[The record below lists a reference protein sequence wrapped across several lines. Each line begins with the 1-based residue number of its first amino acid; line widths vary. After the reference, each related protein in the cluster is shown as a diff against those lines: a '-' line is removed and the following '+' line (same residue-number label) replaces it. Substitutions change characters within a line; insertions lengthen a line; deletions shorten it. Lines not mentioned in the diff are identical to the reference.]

1 MVVPESQRKAARKYQ
16 KNNIKTLSINLSIK
30 YDSDI
35 ISHLETI
42 NNKARYI
49 KELIR
54 KDMK

>member
-1 MVVPESQRKAARKYQ
+1 MVVSDSQRKAVRKYQ

-30 YDSDI
+30 YDDDI
-35 ISHLETI
+35 IAYLETLD
-42 NNKARYI
+42 NKARYI